1 MAVWLYT
8 ICMYM
13 YCTHHSCTVCPWL
26 TKIISCQ
33 SLSLLQRK
41 SCSLYLPLTPC
52 LPASAVAL
60 VWRANGKAAKRA
72 NCLYSSGVLLVNEIR
87 DGLEGTTW
95 SRWPN
100 GIVCLGHA
108 SRLTALAWH
117 CRHWLQTLF
126 MWLPHAYKS
135 VHCLLLVGRATCV
148 PTYFSTLHLTPLLR
162 PAVWPMKVHFM
173 EVLNKR

>member
-1 MAVWLYT
+1 MYVHVLHTPLLYSVSL
-8 ICMYM
+8 
-13 YCTHHSCTVCPWL
+13 THKDHFMPIPILCCKGSHVHFTAPY
-26 TKIISCQ
+26 
-33 SLSLLQRK
+33 SLS
-41 SCSLYLPLTPC
+41 PC
-52 LPASAVAL
+52 FSFVTCL
-60 VWRANGKAAKRA
+60 ANGKAAKRV
-72 NCLYSSGVLLVNEIR
+72 NCLHSSGVLLVNEIR
-87 DGLEGTTW
+87 DGLEGTMC
-95 SRWPN
+95 SRWPS

-162 PAVWPMKVHFM
+162 PAV
-173 EVLNKR
+173 